1 MRNLKNGEL
10 YAKKRTSLGL
20 VTFAI
25 ATPLILITPEV
36 LAQQATAVQ
45 PNARETITVYAPFVV
60 HRANMQRKAGEQ
72 LELISVNRAV
82 SFHDLNLKEA
92 ADQKTLETR
101 VNQAA
106 QDACKELDK
115 RFPKN
120 VYIPVPANQDC
131 VANATNEAMLVVT
144 QLIAAANMS

>member
-1 MRNLKNGEL
+1 MIPSSSCQQWPPDIPAKPAGDHESHEL
-10 YAKKRTSLGL
+10 LHHSSGRD
-20 VTFAI
+20 
-25 ATPLILITPEV
+25 P
-36 LAQQATAVQ
+36 
-45 PNARETITVYAPFVV
+45 
-60 HRANMQRKAGEQ
+60 
-72 LELISVNRAV
+72 
-82 SFHDLNLKEA
+82 
-92 ADQKTLETR
+92 R

>member
-1 MRNLKNGEL
+1 MRN
-10 YAKKRTSLGL
+10 KRTSLGL

-25 ATPLILITPEV
+25 VTFLIMAPEV
-36 LAQQATAVQ
+36 LAQQTTAAQ

-60 HRANMQRKAGEQ
+60 RHASLPKKAGEQ

-82 SFHDLNLKEA
+82 SFHDLNLKDA

-101 VNQAA
+101 INQAA

-131 VANATNEAMLVVT
+131 VANATNGAMLVVT